1 MVPSARS
8 ATSRRTGTRPSRPV
22 HGPADP
28 EVLAESAAAAGFT
41 RVQVRTVA
49 VPTGLATPAELV
61 SWRLGMA
68 HYAPFLRSL
77 DPPGRAAARRAAER
91 AVAAAT
97 PEGPLVVSMAVLTA
111 S

>member
-1 MVPSARS
+1 MS
-8 ATSRRTGTRPSRPV
+8 
-22 HGPADP
+22 
-28 EVLAESAAAAGFT
+28 
-41 RVQVRTVA
+41 

-77 DPPGRAAARRAAER
+77 DPAGRAAARQSAER

-97 PEGPLVVSMAVLTA
+97 PNGPLVVSMTVLTA
-111 S
+111 G